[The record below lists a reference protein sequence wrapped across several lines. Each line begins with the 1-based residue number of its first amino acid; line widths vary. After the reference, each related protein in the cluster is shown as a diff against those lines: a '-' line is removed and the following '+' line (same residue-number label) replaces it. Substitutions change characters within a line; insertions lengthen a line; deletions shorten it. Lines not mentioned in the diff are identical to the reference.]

1 MENNL
6 DLKQELQ
13 QDLHD
18 LQQDIAN
25 HSTFNNEVW
34 RRSVKRSSQHLYLKN
49 LTYSVILAII
59 TLVFTLF
66 LTVGGEW
73 PLWFIL
79 LFDLL
84 MGYIIVKSL
93 ILTHGMKRPDVH
105 SQTGLMS
112 LRESVRKSSS
122 KLPLRERIPFV
133 VVCIAWLV
141 LFTIILSKKEPD
153 MLMPVLIASLV
164 SIPTGLLAGQKVKKS
179 YSNLSEEIDELLKEE

>member
-13 QDLHD
+13 QDLRI
-18 LQQDIAN
+18 LQQDIAR
-25 HSTFNNEVW
+25 HSTFNNDVW

-66 LTVGGEW
+66 LMVGGEW
-73 PLWFIL
+73 PWWFIL

-164 SIPTGLLAGQKVKKS
+164 SIPTGLLAGQKVKKR

>member
-13 QDLHD
+13 QDLRD

-73 PLWFIL
+73 PWWFIL

-179 YSNLSEEIDELLKEE
+179 YSNLNEEIDELLKEE

>member
-13 QDLHD
+13 KDLHD

-25 HSTFNNEVW
+25 HSTFNNDVW

-66 LTVGGEW
+66 LMVGGEW
-73 PLWFIL
+73 PWWFIL

-164 SIPTGLLAGQKVKKS
+164 SIPTGLLAGQKVKKR